1 MLMCAPVATRMSVNT
16 VFPRHA
22 PRATPDATRGIVG
35 PQSGADPEARL
46 RRLLMMGVDE
56 RARAMQKATPTGAKR
71 ALPFSVG
78 PQREGD
84 VKCSLLVSD
93 PSVNATLSAPFLKNF

>member
-1 MLMCAPVATRMSVNT
+1 MWSCSWCHNVWQYTMLMCAPVATRMSVNT

-46 RRLLMMGVDE
+46 RRLLMMGVSE
-56 RARAMQKATPTGAKR
+56 RARAMQKATPTGAPPPAEIR
-71 ALPFSVG
+71 T
-78 PQREGD
+78 
-84 VKCSLLVSD
+84 KCSLLAPD
-93 PSVNATLSAPFLKNF
+93 PSVNST

>member
-22 PRATPDATRGIVG
+22 APRATPDATRGIVG
-35 PQSGADPEARL
+35 PQSGTDPEARL
-46 RRLLMMGVDE
+46 RRLLMMGVNE
-56 RARAMQKATPTGAKR
+56 RTRAMQKATPTGAKR
-71 ALPFSVG
+71 TLPFGVG
-78 PQREGD
+78 PQRERY

-93 PSVNATLSAPFLKNF
+93 PSVKPT

>member
-46 RRLLMMGVDE
+46 RRLLMMGVNE
-56 RARAMQKATPTGAKR
+56 RTRAMQKATPTGAAPPPAGMRTKR
-71 ALPFSVG
+71 
-78 PQREGD
+78 
-84 VKCSLLVSD
+84 SLLVSD
-93 PSVNATLSAPFLKNF
+93 PSVKAT

>member
-1 MLMCAPVATRMSVNT
+1 MCAPVATRMSVNT

-46 RRLLMMGVDE
+46 RRLLMMGVNE
-56 RARAMQKATPTGAKR
+56 RTRAMQKATPTGAKR
-71 ALPFSVG
+71 TEVLPFGVG
-78 PQREGD
+78 PQREAC
-84 VKCSLLVSD
+84 VKCSLLASD
-93 PSVNATLSAPFLKNF
+93 PSVKAA